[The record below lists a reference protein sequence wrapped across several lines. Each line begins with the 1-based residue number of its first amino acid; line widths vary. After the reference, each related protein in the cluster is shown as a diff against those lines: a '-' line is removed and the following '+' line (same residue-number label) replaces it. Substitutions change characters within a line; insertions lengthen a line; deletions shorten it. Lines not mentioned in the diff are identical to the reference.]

1 MLVSNGPKN
10 ITSED
15 FLDENTALG
24 KPFFVEKGKIIG
36 QRVISVSPQPQLE
49 FTFVAN
55 ATINGIINATN
66 TVPL

>member
-1 MLVSNGPKN
+1 MLVSNVPKN
-10 ITSED
+10 IASKH
-15 FLDENTALG
+15 FLDENTALV

-36 QRVISVSPQPQLE
+36 QRVISVSPQPQWE

-55 ATINGIINATN
+55 ATINGMINATN

>member
-55 ATINGIINATN
+55 ATINGVINTTN
-66 TVPL
+66 TGTL